1 MGLNARQR
9 QILEL
14 ARANGTVVIDELAER
29 FEVTPQTIRRD
40 INQLCED
47 HLLERHHGGAG
58 LPLGAENI
66 GYEIRQVA
74 FSEEKRAIGAA
85 VAQDIP
91 DRASL
96 FINIGTTTEAVARAL
111 AAREGL
117 KVITNNLNVARLLGP
132 RSDFEVIVA
141 GGVVRPT
148 DLAVIGASAVDM
160 INQFKVDYAVIG
172 ISGIDPDGSLLDFDY
187 REVRVAQA
195 IMRNARQT
203 FLVADHTKIGR
214 NALVRLGHVSQ
225 LAAFYTDQEPAESL
239 RATLAR
245 ADVRLCVAGP
255 DYNSDATGDP
265 SDTAA

>member
-1 MGLNARQR
+1 MQADWIYGLLGGLLIGGAAALFLLVNGRIMGASGLLGGLLDRSGWS
-9 QILEL
+9 
-14 ARANGTVVIDELAER
+14 NGAER
-29 FEVTPQTIRRD
+29 AAFITGLVAVPAVIV
-40 INQLCED
+40 
-47 HLLERHHGGAG
+47 LLAGGA
-58 LPLGAENI
+58 
-66 GYEIRQVA
+66 
-74 FSEEKRAIGAA
+74 
-85 VAQDIP
+85 D
-91 DRASL
+91 
-96 FINIGTTTEAVARAL
+96 TH
-111 AAREGL
+111 
-117 KVITNNLNVARLLGP
+117 ITSNVA
-132 RSDFEVIVA
+132 VIVA